1 MIKVIKD
8 RVYFEE
14 EILKLFPVLAKAENR
29 KLVTCIALAVYYGGP
44 WDRFPENERWAN
56 AKKQVYG
63 KSDFD
68 LQKDKSFDEC
78 KALILSFQFDQN
90 RETIRNYWQKI
101 HSLNEQ
107 LLSENNPKKI
117 FEIDGAIEKLTNR
130 AIKAQQEQDMQDEA
144 VALKGGGKLS
154 FLERWQDNM
163 RNNAKNQKRIKEAQG
178 VENLTEQLP

>member
-1 MIKVIKD
+1 MIKVIKG

-14 EILKLFPVLAKAENR
+14 EILKLFPILAKAENR

-107 LLSENNPKKI
+107 LLNESNPKKI
-117 FEIDGAIEKLTNR
+117 FDIDGAIEKLTNR

-144 VALKGGGKLS
+144 MALKGGGKLS

-163 RNNAKNQKRIKEAQG
+163 RTNAKNQKRIKEAQG
-178 VENLTEQLP
+178 SENLTEQLP